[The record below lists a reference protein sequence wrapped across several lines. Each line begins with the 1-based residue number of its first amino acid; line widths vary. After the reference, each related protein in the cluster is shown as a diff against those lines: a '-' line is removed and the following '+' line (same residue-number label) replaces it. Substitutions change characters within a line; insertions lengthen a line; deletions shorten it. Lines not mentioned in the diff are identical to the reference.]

1 MRYYEIN
8 ILDSKNK
15 VIQHYS
21 SHKNGVYNPG
31 ALMVEFDILRF
42 GESTPQGETHLT
54 IWGIGPRDMQQA
66 RQNLYGK
73 RIQIFAGMSK
83 GLPLAGVWD
92 KKLAIEGTIF
102 QVFGNWQGTE
112 LRLDFIIVS
121 GPVNT
126 TSRGEMVP
134 LQLTMPWSMGQKL
147 SVALTQCVMTMGGF
161 TPNISISDR
170 LTLNYDRPMFCGSLT
185 ELAKNLRAFS
195 LSRIKDPGYTG
206 VEIAVV
212 NGNEIRVWDNDYA
225 NHPDQNSKTSATE
238 RSKNP
243 VKIKFNDLVGQ
254 PTWISFG
261 VVSVICVMRADLQ
274 TGDHILM
281 PEKARPM
288 IQASSYS
295 QFRDDSAFSGE
306 FVVQSVRLLGNSR
319 QPTAEAWI
327 TVIEAYPAE
336 AVKEK

>member
-1 MRYYEIN
+1 
-8 ILDSKNK
+8 
-15 VIQHYS
+15 
-21 SHKNGVYNPG
+21 
-31 ALMVEFDILRF
+31 
-42 GESTPQGETHLT
+42 
-54 IWGIGPRDMQQA
+54 
-66 RQNLYGK
+66 
-73 RIQIFAGMSK
+73 
-83 GLPLAGVWD
+83 
-92 KKLAIEGTIF
+92 
-102 QVFGNWQGTE
+102 
-112 LRLDFIIVS
+112 
-121 GPVNT
+121 
-126 TSRGEMVP
+126 
-134 LQLTMPWSMGQKL
+134 
-147 SVALTQCVMTMGGF
+147 
-161 TPNISISDR
+161 
-170 LTLNYDRPMFCGSLT
+170 MFCGSLA

-225 NHPDQNSKTSATE
+225 NHPDQGSKISATE

-243 VKIKFNDLVGQ
+243 VQIKFNDLIGQ

-261 VVSVICVMRADLQ
+261 VVSVVCVMRADLQ

-295 QFRDDSAFSGE
+295 QFRDDSAFNGE

-336 AVKEK
+336 AVKTK

>member
-8 ILDSKNK
+8 IFDGDTL
-15 VIQHYS
+15 IQQYS
-21 SHKNGVYNPG
+21 SLKNGVYNPG
-31 ALMVEFDILRF
+31 ALMVEFDIMRF
-42 GESTPQGETHLT
+42 GESTPAGETHLT
-54 IWGIGPRDMQQA
+54 VWGIGPKDMQQA

-83 GLPLAGVWD
+83 GLPLEGVWD

-112 LRLDFIIVS
+112 LRLDFIIVA

-126 TSRGEMVP
+126 TNRGQMVP

-170 LTLNYDRPMFCGSLT
+170 LTLNYDRPMFCGSLA

-212 NGNEIRVWDNDYA
+212 NGN
-225 NHPDQNSKTSATE
+225 
-238 RSKNP
+238 
-243 VKIKFNDLVGQ
+243 
-254 PTWISFG
+254 
-261 VVSVICVMRADLQ
+261 
-274 TGDHILM
+274 
-281 PEKARPM
+281 
-288 IQASSYS
+288 
-295 QFRDDSAFSGE
+295 
-306 FVVQSVRLLGNSR
+306 
-319 QPTAEAWI
+319 
-327 TVIEAYPAE
+327 
-336 AVKEK
+336 